1 MAATTRR
8 QYLAGGTTIGAGLL
22 VAACDIAGSTGG
34 EVAPDAIQESRLAIA
49 KPPGSDL
56 PRQTQRQI
64 PVLVRFI
71 PSGFGPLTVDQFHEY
86 TAPFTEAHPH
96 LAIEWQDWRYLPE
109 FREALQEAIASG
121 QAGDIMQDIVNLP
134 WWLGDPVP
142 ELVVQGA
149 LLGLNQFIRRDRY
162 DLSDFWPGCLER
174 STWRGDLYALHTHAD
189 TQLMFYNPDLLAA
202 AGRGAP
208 VMDAFLV
215 EALEDTRL
223 ELAAAP
229 GPKALYVLSDM
240 IQHAGWYSHLELAPE
255 EWDFQRFADMR
266 AAQTALFGP
275 PPPPVAGLHGTLFY
289 IPRRGVTDTGDAGT
303 RHRAFW
309 RGYFH
314 DSVAFEEQPVM
325 AAYAAE
331 PLMGRLTELEVATR
345 EQERLEREREQSERL
360 REQLERENAAL
371 AEARE
376 RAAAERS
383 ALEAQQARWEAD
395 RAEEQ
400 RRMEAERAEVERLK
414 AELEARRE
422 SR

>member
-1 MAATTRR
+1 MAGPRPAQDRAR
-8 QYLAGGTTIGAGLL
+8 GRPLARFVVPLLLMAGVVGAVVVLSSRAPGLDPDLCPGDVADLAGRTVALFDFRKPLDAEHRGLPASLLRGIAERLPARGELRTYILSGEAAEPRVFLERLCKPGPQGAGRP
-22 VAACDIAGSTGG
+22 AR
-34 EVAPDAIQESRLAIA
+34 PDAAGRGPDCDARPDTPAAGRRPEM
-49 KPPGSDL
+49 D
-56 PRQTQRQI
+56 
-64 PVLVRFI
+64 
-71 PSGFGPLTVDQFHEY
+71 GFC
-86 TAPFTEAHPH
+86 A
-96 LAIEWQDWRYLPE
+96 
-109 FREALQEAIASG
+109 
-121 QAGDIMQDIVNLP
+121 
-134 WWLGDPVP
+134 
-142 ELVVQGA
+142 
-149 LLGLNQFIRRDRY
+149 RRD
-162 DLSDFWPGCLER
+162 
-174 STWRGDLYALHTHAD
+174 ALAAR
-189 TQLMFYNPDLLAA
+189 LDLLAA

-275 PPPPVAGLHGTLFY
+275 PPAPVAGLHGTLFY